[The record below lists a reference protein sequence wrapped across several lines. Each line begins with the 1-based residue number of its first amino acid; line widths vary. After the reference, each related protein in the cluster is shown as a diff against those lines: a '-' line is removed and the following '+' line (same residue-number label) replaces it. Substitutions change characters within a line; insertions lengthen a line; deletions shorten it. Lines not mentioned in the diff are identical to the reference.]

1 MGMCASRYIF
11 QAKLDK
17 LLGDIEGVKIDIDD
31 ILVLRRYFFKMYI
44 YQWMTIFGRL
54 RAAGLKDNAP
64 KWSFS
69 LKEIPYLGYVIK
81 NEGI

>member
-1 MGMCASRYIF
+1 MKKILTEFGKLRYNRLPMGMCALGDIL

-64 KWSFS
+64 K
-69 LKEIPYLGYVIK
+69 
-81 NEGI
+81 